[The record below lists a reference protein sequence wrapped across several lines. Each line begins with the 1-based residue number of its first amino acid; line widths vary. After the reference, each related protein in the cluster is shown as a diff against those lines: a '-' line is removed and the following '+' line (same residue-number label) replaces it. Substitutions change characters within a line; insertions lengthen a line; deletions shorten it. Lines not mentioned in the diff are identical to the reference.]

1 MTIYTQKPIGLLG
14 GTFDPIHHGHLRLAL
29 ELYERL
35 ELAEVRLIPAASPPH
50 RESPMVSASLRLQM
64 VQVAIQ
70 GVTGLIADARELHR
84 PGPSY
89 MVDTLTSF
97 RQDYPQRPLCLIL
110 GLDAFT
116 SLPSWHQWERLITLA
131 HLLIVR
137 RIGTLLP
144 EIHQMRDF
152 LVAHQCHDSTDLTTQ
167 LAGRIWIEDI
177 PPLTISATQI
187 RDLISTGRNP
197 RYLLPATVLEIIN
210 TYQLYRQ
217 TTALES

>member
-1 MTIYTQKPIGLLG
+1 M
-14 GTFDPIHHGHLRLAL
+14 
-29 ELYERL
+29 
-35 ELAEVRLIPAASPPH
+35 
-50 RESPMVSASLRLQM
+50 
-64 VQVAIQ
+64 
-70 GVTGLIADARELHR
+70 
-84 PGPSY
+84 
-89 MVDTLTSF
+89 
-97 RQDYPQRPLCLIL
+97 IL

-144 EIHQMRDF
+144 EIHQMQDF
-152 LVAHQCHDSTDLTTQ
+152 LATHQCHDSADLTTQ

-217 TTALES
+217 TTALESKSSDLATPSHLD